1 MTGPAGVL
9 LVDKPVGPT
18 SHDIVDRLR
27 KTAGTRK
34 VGHAGT
40 LDPFASGLLLMLL
53 GPATRL
59 AEYFLG
65 MDKHYLATVHLGV
78 ETSTHDTEGVV
89 VSESDG
95 WGALGEAEVEAALE
109 GFRGPIL
116 QKPPVY
122 SAKKVRGEAAH
133 RRTRRGEDVE
143 LEAVGV
149 EIHDLRLVGM
159 EMPRLHLEV
168 CCSSGTYIRALARDL
183 GRSMGVGGHLSALR
197 RTGIGSFE
205 VASAYDLDAL
215 ADPAALRAATLPAA
229 EALSHLPFQE
239 VGPEEAARVLH
250 GQPFPLADTGIPE
263 DVPVRVLLNGGLLA
277 VAAREGDTLRPRKV
291 FAHG

>member
-1 MTGPAGVL
+1 MKGPAGVL

-40 LDPFASGLLLMLL
+40 LDPFASGLLLLLL
-53 GPATRL
+53 GSATRL

-65 MDKHYLATVHLGV
+65 MDKEYLATVHLGV
-78 ETSTHDTEGVV
+78 ETSTHDPEGEV
-89 VSESDG
+89 VSEG
-95 WGALGEAEVEAALE
+95 GLWEAIGEAEVEAALE
-109 GFRGPIL
+109 KFRGPIM

-133 RRTRRGEDVE
+133 RRTRRGEVVE
-143 LEAVGV
+143 LEPGKV
-149 EIHDLRLVGM
+149 EVYDLSLLGM
-159 EMPRLHLEV
+159 EMPLLHLGV
-168 CCSSGTYIRALARDL
+168 RCSSGTYIRALARDL

-197 RTGIGSFE
+197 RTGIGPFR
-205 VASAYDLDAL
+205 VASAYELDAL
-215 ADPAALRAATLPAA
+215 ADPATVQAGTLPAA
-229 EALSHLPFQE
+229 EALSHFPSLE
-239 VGPEEAARVLH
+239 VGPEDAARVIH
-250 GQPFPLADTGIPE
+250 GQPLPLADAGIPQE
-263 DVPVRVLLNGGLLA
+263 IPVRVLLNGNLLA
-277 VAAREGDTLRPRKV
+277 MAAREGEMLRPKKV